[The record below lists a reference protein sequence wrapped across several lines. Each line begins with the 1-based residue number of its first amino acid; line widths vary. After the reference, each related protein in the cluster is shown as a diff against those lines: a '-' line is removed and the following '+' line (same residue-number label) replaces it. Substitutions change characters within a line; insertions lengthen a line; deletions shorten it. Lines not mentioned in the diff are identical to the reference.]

1 MTAAAHG
8 RGKAAERA
16 AGKAANREPGQAVPR
31 DPGETAPDP
40 QLYAVIMAGGGGTRF
55 WPLSR
60 RERPKQFLAITGE
73 RSLLQT
79 TWERALGV
87 VDGPDRIVV
96 VTSGEYAELTREQ
109 LPELPADNLLL
120 EPQARNTAPCIAW
133 ATASIQGRDP
143 EAAALVMPADHLIHD
158 REGFGRAVRVA
169 VAAARRHHALVTF
182 GIPPRYPETGY
193 GYIEAGKQLSLE
205 GGQGGAPE
213 PKAGAPNA
221 RVGAS
226 EPRAGD
232 PESTTV
238 AEPAAA
244 TKRPARHV
252 EVFDVVQF
260 REKPDLETAT
270 EYLAAGNFFW
280 NSGIFVW
287 TAAGI
292 RAALAEHLPEAA
304 IAAAKML
311 AAGDR
316 EARAAAW
323 AAMPATSIDFGVM
336 EKAGNV
342 VAVKA
347 PFDWSDVGSW
357 AALHEVSDRAGGDN
371 VAFAHG
377 IVHIDASGNLVHAP
391 GSLVALLGVDGL
403 AVIDTGDVL
412 LVASLKR
419 SQDIKLLRERL
430 VELGLEHLL

>member
-1 MTAAAHG
+1 VAAA
-8 RGKAAERA
+8 A
-16 AGKAANREPGQAVPR
+16 
-31 DPGETAPDP
+31 DP

-73 RSLLQT
+73 RSLLQA

-87 VDGPDRIVV
+87 VDGPGHVVV
-96 VTSGEYAELTREQ
+96 VTSGDYAELTREQ
-109 LPELPADNLLL
+109 LPELPKGNLLL

-133 ATASIQGRDP
+133 ASALIQQRDP

-158 REGFGRAVRVA
+158 LAGFARAVRA
-169 VAAARRHHALVTF
+169 ALAAARQHHALVTF
-182 GIPPRYPETGY
+182 GVPPRYPEIGY
-193 GYIEAGKQLSLE
+193 GYIEAGAALSIAD
-205 GGQGGAPE
+205 GP
-213 PKAGAPNA
+213 AG
-221 RVGAS
+221 
-226 EPRAGD
+226 
-232 PESTTV
+232 
-238 AEPAAA
+238 
-244 TKRPARHV
+244 V
-252 EVFDVVQF
+252 ELFDVVQF

-292 RAALAEHLPEAA
+292 RAALGEHLPEAA
-304 IAAAKML
+304 AAADKML

-336 EKAGNV
+336 EKASNV

-403 AVIDTGDVL
+403 AVVDTGDVL
-412 LVASLKR
+412 LVASLER

-430 VELGLEHLL
+430 AELGLEHLL